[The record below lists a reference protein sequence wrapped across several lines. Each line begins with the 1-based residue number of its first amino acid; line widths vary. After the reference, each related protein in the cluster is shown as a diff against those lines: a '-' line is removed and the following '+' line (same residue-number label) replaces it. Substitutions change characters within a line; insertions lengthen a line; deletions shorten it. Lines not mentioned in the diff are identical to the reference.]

1 MKIFI
6 IVIDLIRQNAIFRA
20 RNPSP
25 CLLGCAVLQQLMIRP
40 TDQFFYV
47 FALEFQA
54 LSGQSLAIVTRALET
69 LCGWSQKSVSCRFER
84 GKEFSV

>member
-1 MKIFI
+1 MFARLYCAAAIDDQAYRKI
-6 IVIDLIRQNAIFRA
+6 
-20 RNPSP
+20 
-25 CLLGCAVLQQLMIRP
+25 
-40 TDQFFYV
+40 FYV

-69 LCGWSQKSVSCRFER
+69 LCGCSQKSVSCRFER